1 MRVDVSRSGGLQATW
16 LPLFCVVPLHR
27 ATIKLNMKFYNTAGS
42 VVAEPRVSASRD
54 HSYAGTKF
62 ASLEASV
69 TEEGTKPYFW
79 SDTGHSAEKSTPIVK
94 PTELK

>member
-1 MRVDVSRSGGLQATW
+1 
-16 LPLFCVVPLHR
+16 
-27 ATIKLNMKFYNTAGS
+27 MKFYNTAGS

-69 TEEGTKPYFW
+69 TEEGTNLTFGQTP
-79 SDTGHSAEKSTPIVK
+79 DTRRKKSTPNRQADGVK
-94 PTELK
+94 